1 MTHANDP
8 DEIEAGLERN
18 RSGLATA
25 LDELTHRASVDYIAR
40 EALGMLKIN
49 TADATHSLDRAI
61 RANPVAFTLVGVGLA
76 WMMFGGK
83 SNGANGRDWSA
94 DEWRASH
101 SDDPN
106 PEWHSHLGDLRA
118 KAREALG
125 QIDHEARS
133 SVQSLK
139 SNLTSQV
146 EQVRD
151 FAAERA
157 RVIEEFAADL
167 KAAVADGL
175 EHLSEA
181 ARARVMQARQ
191 ESYSALLRAERVVK
205 GGTREAVT
213 VIEEHP
219 VAVGAVAVA
228 IGAVAGIALM
238 RSGDAERNSPSYWT
252 RGKGRRGAGSA
263 AYRGTWAQG
272 SGAGIAG
279 LSGGQGVAPAEP
291 TSGMVSTGGAG
302 LPAGGGASGGAGA
315 GAGTES
321 GRSGRSTGGPYGG
334 QDPEGPLPPV

>member
-40 EALGMLKIN
+40 EALGILKVN

-83 SNGANGRDWSA
+83 STGANGHDRDWQSQGLHA
-94 DEWRASH
+94 
-101 SDDPN
+101 DDPN
-106 PEWHSHLGDLRA
+106 PEWHSHLGELRD
-118 KAREALG
+118 KARAALG

-139 SNLTSQV
+139 SNLSSQV
-146 EQVRD
+146 GEVRD
-151 FAAERA
+151 YAAERA
-157 RVIEEFAADL
+157 RVIEDFAADL

-175 EHLSEA
+175 EHLSET
-181 ARARVMQARQ
+181 ARARVIQARQ

-205 GGTREAVT
+205 GGAREAVH

-219 VAVGAVAVA
+219 VAVGAAALA
-228 IGAVAGIALM
+228 IGAVAGMALL
-238 RSGDAERNSPSYWT
+238 RSGDTDRNSPSYWT
-252 RGKGRRGAGSA
+252 RGKGGGHARDGQGGG

-272 SGAGIAG
+272 SEAGLGG
-279 LSGGQGVAPAEP
+279 LSGGQGVPPAKA

-302 LPAGGGASGGAGA
+302 QASGGGQSAHAPG
-315 GAGTES
+315 
-321 GRSGRSTGGPYGG
+321 STPPRAATGPFGGE
-334 QDPEGPLPPV
+334 DSEGPLPPS

>member
-18 RSGLATA
+18 RSGLANA

-94 DEWRASH
+94 DEWRAGAPH

-139 SNLTSQV
+139 SNLSSQV
-146 EQVRD
+146 DQVRD

-157 RVIEEFAADL
+157 RVIEDFAGDL

-228 IGAVAGIALM
+228 IGAVAGMALM
-238 RSGDAERNSPSYWT
+238 RSGDADRNRPSYWT
-252 RGKGRRGAGSA
+252 GGKGRRRSSGGAS
-263 AYRGTWAQG
+263 YRGTWAQG
-272 SGAGIAG
+272 SGAGIGG
-279 LSGGQGVAPAEP
+279 LTGGQGVPPAEP

-302 LPAGGGASGGAGA
+302 LPAGGGASGGVGA
-315 GAGTES
+315 DTS
-321 GRSGRSTGGPYGG
+321 GRSGGGPYGG
-334 QDPEGPLPPV
+334 QDPKGAVPPV